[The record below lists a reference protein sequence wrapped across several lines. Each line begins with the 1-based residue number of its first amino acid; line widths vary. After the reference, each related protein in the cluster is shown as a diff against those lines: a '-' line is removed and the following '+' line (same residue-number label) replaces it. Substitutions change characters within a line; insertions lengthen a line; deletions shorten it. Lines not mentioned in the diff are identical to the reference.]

1 MLHSSLPSIHAGWK
15 ALRRSGALQSDSRMT
30 QGAHKAQ
37 LLQGSAQGSSFWEQ
51 FLGNALAS
59 TGSCPLQAGRAPAQ
73 FPAFRRGLEHR
84 RDAGRAESRGFPCK
98 GPLSPSFPLCS
109 SPLEKERAAGRSLE
123 IDGI

>member
-1 MLHSSLPSIHAGWK
+1 MLHSSLLPFHPCWLESSEEKGGPAEQFQDD
-15 ALRRSGALQSDSRMT
+15 SGSTQSPAAAR
-30 QGAHKAQ
+30 
-37 LLQGSAQGSSFWEQ
+37 LSSGEQ

-84 RDAGRAESRGFPCK
+84 RDAGRADSRGFPCK

-109 SPLEKERAAGRSLE
+109 SPLEKERPAGCWE
-123 IDGI
+123 EPGD